1 MSSTDLQFDN
11 DSVHVTMLYNPS
23 HLEAVN
29 AVSLGKTRGKQLL
42 SEDGDYSKELTR
54 KWSDKVLNVQ
64 IHGDA
69 AFIGQGIN
77 QECLQLSEIPH
88 FEVGGTVHL
97 IVNNQ
102 VGFTT
107 PSDMGRSS
115 RYCSDLAK
123 SVAVPVIHVNGDYP
137 EMVLKAARIAFEF
150 QRKFRKDVF
159 VDLNCYRQWGHNEL
173 DDPTFTNPSLY
184 SIIKNRSTVPD
195 LYANKLVNEGT
206 IEESQCNAIVDNHWT
221 YLNEHLKAADN
232 YQPEVCKK

>member
-1 MSSTDLQFDN
+1 
-11 DSVHVTMLYNPS
+11 MLYNPS

-29 AVSLGKTRGKQLL
+29 AVALGKTRAKQMLTQDGAYC
-42 SEDGDYSKELTR
+42 SEDR

-77 QECLQLSEIPH
+77 QECLQLSQMPH
-88 FEVGGTVHL
+88 FEVGGAVHL

-107 PSDMGRSS
+107 PAEMGRSS

-137 EMVLKAARIAFEF
+137 EVR
-150 QRKFRKDVF
+150 
-159 VDLNCYRQWGHNEL
+159 
-173 DDPTFTNPSLY
+173 TN
-184 SIIKNRSTVPD
+184 
-195 LYANKLVNEGT
+195 
-206 IEESQCNAIVDNHWT
+206 
-221 YLNEHLKAADN
+221 
-232 YQPEVCKK
+232 